1 MIVLDLPEELSR
13 LESGPIQVGND
24 DWPGV
29 FIRGDE
35 ALYAAFLLRRLL
47 SQNNDSPIDSLL
59 LESLATLLESCK
71 V

>member
-13 LESGPIQVGND
+13 LESGPVQVGNN

-59 LESLATLLESCK
+59 LGSLATLLESCK